1 MFYLLNKEK
10 GISSFKAINDFAHK
24 NNINKIGHSGTLD
37 PLASGLLLVAT
48 DDDTRMISHIKHTNK
63 TYLATIIFG
72 TQTDTYDALGKKIN
86 ASKNKVKESQIED
99 IKNWFLKQKQQV
111 PPLYSA
117 KKING
122 VKGYELARKGKTS
135 ELKPMPINVFSA
147 NIKSFDYEKQ
157 KLVVELKVSYGTYIR
172 SLINDLGLYLKTYA
186 YMLDLQRSA
195 IGELELNTLG
205 NKKEL
210 KIAYKKLFDRKQFLS
225 FTKQEM
231 HYLLTSKT
239 VNKNVKDGLYFALN
253 LEASEDNQICGIV
266 IVDKKIVKVK
276 KLFGKRIGNQND

>member
-48 DDDTRMISHIKHTNK
+48 DDDTRMISYIKHTNK

-72 TQTDTYDALGKKIN
+72 AQTDTYDVLGKKIN

>member
-48 DDDTRMISHIKHTNK
+48 DDDTRMISYIKHTNK

-72 TQTDTYDALGKKIN
+72 AQTDTYDVLGKKIN

-122 VKGYELARKGKTS
+122 VKGYELARKGKTA
-135 ELKPMPINVFSA
+135 ELKPMPINVFNA

-186 YMLDLQRSA
+186 YMLDLQRGA

-210 KIAYKKLFDRKQFLS
+210 KIACKKLFDRKQFLS

-253 LEASEDNQICGIV
+253 LEGSEDNQICGIV